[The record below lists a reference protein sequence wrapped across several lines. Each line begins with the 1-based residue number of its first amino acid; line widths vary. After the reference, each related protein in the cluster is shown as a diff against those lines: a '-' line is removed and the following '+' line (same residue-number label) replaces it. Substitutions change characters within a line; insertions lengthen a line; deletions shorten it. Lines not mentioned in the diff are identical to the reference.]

1 MMRIGLFGG
10 TFDPVHIGHLRV
22 AEEIREAFELERVYF
37 IPANIPPH
45 KNIQLITDSDIR
57 LKMIKSAVR
66 DNKYLSVSDIE
77 LKRKG
82 VSYSIDTVK
91 SFEKRFKSLYFI
103 MGIDAFYEIDTWYD
117 YKEIFNHTNF
127 IVMLRPM
134 DRKPGASDVFPNSL
148 KTHIKKIDDVRFQH
162 SSGNMIY
169 LQQVTQLDI
178 SSTRIRENIKQG
190 KTTRYIVPKT
200 VEKIVR
206 EKGLY
211 RT

>member
-1 MMRIGLFGG
+1 MKIGLFGG

-22 AEEIREAFELERVYF
+22 AEEIRESFQLEKVYF
-37 IPANIPPH
+37 IPAYIPPH
-45 KNIQLITDSDIR
+45 KKRQLITDSDIR

-66 DNKYLSVSDIE
+66 DNRFLRVSDIE

-82 VSYSIDTVK
+82 VSYSIDTVR
-91 SFEKRFKSLYFI
+91 SFEKRFKLLYFI
-103 MGIDAFYEIDTWYD
+103 MGIDAFYEINTWHD

-127 IVMLRPM
+127 IIMLRPM
-134 DRKPGASDVFPNSL
+134 DRQPRASDIFPGSL
-148 KTHIKKIDDVRFQH
+148 KSHIKKIDDVRFQH

-169 LQQVTQLDI
+169 LQRVTQLDI
-178 SSTRIRENIKQG
+178 SSTGIRENVKNG
-190 KTTRYIVPKT
+190 KTIRYIIPKT
-200 VEKIVR
+200 VERVIR

>member
-1 MMRIGLFGG
+1 MRIGLFGG

>member
-82 VSYSIDTVK
+82 VSYSIDTVR

>member
-1 MMRIGLFGG
+1 
-10 TFDPVHIGHLRV
+10 
-22 AEEIREAFELERVYF
+22 
-37 IPANIPPH
+37 
-45 KNIQLITDSDIR
+45 
-57 LKMIKSAVR
+57 
-66 DNKYLSVSDIE
+66 
-77 LKRKG
+77 
-82 VSYSIDTVK
+82 
-91 SFEKRFKSLYFI
+91 
-103 MGIDAFYEIDTWYD
+103 
-117 YKEIFNHTNF
+117 
-127 IVMLRPM
+127 M

>member
-1 MMRIGLFGG
+1 MRIGLFGG

-45 KNIQLITDSDIR
+45 KNIQLIIDSDIR

-82 VSYSIDTVK
+82 VSYSIDTAK

>member
-1 MMRIGLFGG
+1 MRIGLFGG

-82 VSYSIDTVK
+82 VSYSIDTVR